1 MEMQVAPIRA
11 RRRARP
17 NLFNRLLADRR
28 LWKITIYSISLVTYL
43 CSVLFFGLGLID
55 VVRTGGSMTTVVDLA
70 VALYFLVQVIFLFVL
85 SGVVER
91 RHQPVKIDF
100 PDRRKK
106 SAR

>member
-11 RRRARP
+11 RRRPRP
-17 NLFNRLLADRR
+17 TLLRLLLANRR
-28 LWKITIYSISLVTYL
+28 LWKIAIYSISLITYL

-55 VVRTGGSMTTVVDLA
+55 AGTTGGSMTTVVDLV

-91 RHQPVKIDF
+91 RHQPMKIDF

>member
-1 MEMQVAPIRA
+1 MQVAPIRA

-17 NLFNRLLADRR
+17 NLLNRLLADRR
-28 LWKITIYSISLVTYL
+28 LWKIAIYSISLITYL
-43 CSVLFFGLGLID
+43 CSVLFFALGLID
-55 VVRTGGSMTTVVDLA
+55 AVRTGGSMTTVVDLA

-85 SGVVER
+85 SGAVER
-91 RHQPVKIDF
+91 RHQPMRIDF

>member
-11 RRRARP
+11 RRQAKP
-17 NLFNRLLADRR
+17 SLLDRFLSDRR
-28 LWKITIYSISLVTYL
+28 LWKIAIYSISLMTYL
-43 CSVLFFGLGLID
+43 CSVLFFALGLID
-55 VVRTGGSMTTVVDLA
+55 ARRTGGSMTTVVDLA

-91 RHQPVKIDF
+91 RHQPMKIDF

>member
-11 RRRARP
+11 RRQAKPSLLDR
-17 NLFNRLLADRR
+17 FLADRR
-28 LWKITIYSISLVTYL
+28 LWKIAIYSISLMTYL
-43 CSVLFFGLGLID
+43 CSVLCCALGLID
-55 VVRTGGSMTTVVDLA
+55 ARRTGGSMTTVVDLA

-91 RHQPVKIDF
+91 RHQPMKIDF

>member
-1 MEMQVAPIRA
+1 MEMRLEPIRA

-17 NLFNRLLADRR
+17 NLLNRLLADRH
-28 LWKITIYSISLVTYL
+28 LWKIAIYSISLITYL
-43 CSVLFFGLGLID
+43 CSVLFFGLGIID
-55 VVRTGGSMTTVVDLA
+55 AQRTRGSMTTVVDLV

-91 RHQPVKIDF
+91 RHQPMKIDF

>member
-17 NLFNRLLADRR
+17 SLLDRLLADRR
-28 LWKITIYSISLVTYL
+28 LWKITIYSISLMTYL
-43 CSVLFFGLGLID
+43 CSVLFFALGLID
-55 VVRTGGSMTTVVDLA
+55 AGRTGGSMTTVVDLA

-91 RHQPVKIDF
+91 RHQPMKIDF